1 MALRKSYQVRRPLSA
16 LEEATN
22 ALSVSMGLSKPKKKP
37 RRKFQKVYYYLVWFT
52 NGNTVSGI
60 RKEEDTDLK
69 RLKKRRLEE
78 NENYKITPIMVGEDV
93 KREE

>member
-1 MALRKSYQVRRPLSA
+1 MALRKSYQVRRSLSA
-16 LEEATN
+16 LEEASN
-22 ALSVSMGLSKPKKKP
+22 AISESMGLSKPKKKP